1 MKWSYEGNIGK
12 SSALKAKEIGVIIGK
27 KILIL
32 TSQAG
37 YVVGRIIV
45 VLSKKAKATG
55 KQEGKE
61 IANILRRLAVFLVV
75 KTKTTGKE
83 NAIQSGQLL
92 KQLARITGRKAKSV
106 AKDAGAKSRPLL
118 KELAI
123 MISIQTNKAI
133 EQTKRG
139 IKADMKA
146 TKASNLAKSSEELPE
161 IVTKRVNLNERLA
174 QEARK
179 ETGVDCEAAE
189 LNSLAIENRPY
200 YSSKLPM
207 SPKIVTNRGCIK
219 VNGKS
224 FGLIQ
229 IIQRN

>member
-1 MKWSYEGNIGK
+1 
-12 SSALKAKEIGVIIGK
+12 
-27 KILIL
+27 
-32 TSQAG
+32 
-37 YVVGRIIV
+37 
-45 VLSKKAKATG
+45 
-55 KQEGKE
+55 
-61 IANILRRLAVFLVV
+61 
-75 KTKTTGKE
+75 
-83 NAIQSGQLL
+83 
-92 KQLARITGRKAKSV
+92 
-106 AKDAGAKSRPLL
+106 
-118 KELAI
+118 
-123 MISIQTNKAI
+123 MISIQANKAI

-146 TKASNLAKSSEELPE
+146 TKASNLAKISEELPE